1 MTRTVAVIGAGIVG
15 ICCALALQ
23 KRGVPTVLVDRDEP
37 ARGASFGNAGAIQAE
52 AVAPYALPRAPGEIA
67 KLLGNRTPAFHYT
80 LRGMAQTAPA
90 LWRYWRASGPKGQA
104 RATEAYAPLIR
115 RARAAHE
122 ALIAETGAAAC
133 IGGAG
138 LTEIYRNGAALAARR
153 AEAEAVRDRWGVTF
167 ETWEGKPPPSLAGIS
182 GAVAGGLTW
191 TETLAVTDPHALAM
205 RYLDHYRS
213 LQGRVLRGDAG
224 MLRPAAEGW
233 TVATEAGPLHAADI
247 VLCLGAAIND
257 LARLTGIR
265 VPLIPKRG
273 YHAHYAP
280 DPERA
285 LAHPVVDVEQGYVV
299 APMQAGWRLTTGA
312 QLLGRGEDAN
322 PVQIERAER
331 HARQLF
337 ALGER
342 REPQAWT
349 GVRPCTADM
358 LPLIGPVKAKPG
370 LWFATGHGHQR
381 LTLAAI
387 TGDLLAEALTG
398 GTPAL
403 PLAPYSPDRFA
414 A

>member
-1 MTRTVAVIGAGIVG
+1 MTRTVAVLGAGIVG

-52 AVAPYALPRAPGEIA
+52 AVTPYALPRAPGA
-67 KLLGNRTPAFHYT
+67 VATLLGNRTTAFHYT
-80 LRGMAQTAPA
+80 LRGMAQAAPA
-90 LWRYWRASGPKGQA
+90 LWRYWHASGARGQA

-122 ALIAETGAAAC
+122 ALIAETQAEAC
-133 IGGAG
+133 VGGAG
-138 LTEIYRNGAALAARR
+138 LTEIYRDTAVLAARR
-153 AEAEAVRDRWGVTF
+153 AEAESVRDRWGVGF
-167 ETWEGKPPPSLAGIS
+167 ETWEGTPPPTLSGIT
-182 GAVAGGLTW
+182 GPVAGGLTW
-191 TETLAVTDPHALAM
+191 TETLAVTDPHALAI
-205 RYLDHYRS
+205 RYLDRYRS
-213 LQGRVLRGDAG
+213 LQGRVLRGEAR
-224 MLRPAAEGW
+224 MLRPAAGGW
-233 TVATEAGPLHAADI
+233 TVATESGPVTAAHV

-257 LARLTGIR
+257 LSALTGIR

-280 DPERA
+280 NPERA

-312 QLLGRGEDAN
+312 QLLGRDEAPN
-322 PVQIERAER
+322 PVQIARAER
-331 HARQLF
+331 QARQLF

-342 REPQAWT
+342 RDAQPWT

-358 LPLIGPVKAKPG
+358 LPLIGPVKARPG
-370 LWFATGHGHQR
+370 LWFATGHGHQG

-387 TGDLLAEALTG
+387 TGELLAEALTG

-403 PLAPYSPDRFA
+403 PLAPYAPDRFA